1 MQSLRFE
8 RNVAN
13 DKLHGKQLEELYSN
27 GKSVLPC
34 DISVG
39 ERNII
44 ALCYFFANM
53 MKNKDKE
60 SRYSDGRIIII
71 DDPVS
76 SFDMENRV
84 GIMSYLKFQLSR
96 FLLGNISTKLLF
108 MTHDLQTY
116 YDAEKMFKEITTACN
131 KKYQNL
137 GKHQIRNR
145 ELLNGDIID
154 KRSDK
159 QEYTAL
165 LKMVYNF
172 ASSETSEYELII
184 GNVMRRTLEAFSTFQ
199 YRMSIEEISNNADV
213 LDLLERPFNK
223 YYENLMYR
231 LVLNG
236 ESHLQDR
243 VLLLVC
249 LMLKKMPKP

>member
-1 MQSLRFE
+1 
-8 RNVAN
+8 
-13 DKLHGKQLEELYSN
+13 
-27 GKSVLPC
+27 
-34 DISVG
+34 
-39 ERNII
+39 
-44 ALCYFFANM
+44 
-53 MKNKDKE
+53 
-60 SRYSDGRIIII
+60 
-71 DDPVS
+71 
-76 SFDMENRV
+76 
-84 GIMSYLKFQLSR
+84 
-96 FLLGNISTKLLF
+96 

-243 VLLLVC
+243 VKTMSDMNFYEVIGYEQKKRTARDIICLIYLLNKQHLVSHLDTSDNLESDVEKWLEDIKACC
-249 LMLKKMPKP
+249 L